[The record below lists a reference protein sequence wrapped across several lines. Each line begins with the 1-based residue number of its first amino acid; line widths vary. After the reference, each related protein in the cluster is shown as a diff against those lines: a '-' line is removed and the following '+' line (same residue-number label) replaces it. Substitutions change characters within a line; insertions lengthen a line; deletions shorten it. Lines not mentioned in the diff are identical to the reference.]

1 MPLEE
6 FTNKGQTKGM
16 KHKRY
21 RVDLIKVNQSTGK
34 NKHAPVIICLILF
47 CILPLKSA
55 KRPKY

>member
-1 MPLEE
+1 
-6 FTNKGQTKGM
+6 M

-34 NKHAPVIICLILF
+34 KKHAPVIKCLILF

-55 KRPKY
+55 KGTKYR